1 MTHLI
6 VDEVHERHLD
16 ADLLLALLRPLLKK
30 RPSLRVI
37 LMSATMDTS
46 RFSRYFAD
54 LNPQLYKGRCPVL
67 SIPGFAH
74 PVDVDYLNDVKRLLD
89 QDEELTKERKEA

>member
-1 MTHLI
+1 MESHILV

-16 ADLLLALLRPLLKK
+16 ADLLLALLRPLLSK

-46 RFSRYFAD
+46 RFRSTSPISRTSPRSRVGVPFIHSGLRASGGCD
-54 LNPQLYKGRCPVL
+54 
-67 SIPGFAH
+67 H
-74 PVDVDYLNDVKRLLD
+74 
-89 QDEELTKERKEA
+89 T